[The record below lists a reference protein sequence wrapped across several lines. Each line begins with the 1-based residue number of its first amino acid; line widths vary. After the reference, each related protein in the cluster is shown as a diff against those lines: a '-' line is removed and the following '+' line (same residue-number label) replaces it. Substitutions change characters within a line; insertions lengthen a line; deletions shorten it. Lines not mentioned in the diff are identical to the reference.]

1 MKFTQLAQQFALKF
15 AQTHPE
21 WEPQIL
27 AERACEYANVVA
39 QEIAK
44 RLPPVPVPPPVGF
57 DAQELIAKSN
67 ALFYA
72 LGWNQ
77 SQSRQWLAQHFNGK
91 NSRLKLTDQE
101 LQQMLLLLIDELA
114 KTQKRE
120 VA

>member
-21 WEPQIL
+21 LDAQIL
-27 AERACEYANVVA
+27 AERACEYANVLA

-44 RLPPVPVPPPVGF
+44 RLPPVPPPVGF

-67 ALFYA
+67 ALFDA
-72 LGWNQ
+72 LGWNP

-114 KTQKRE
+114 KTQRE
-120 VA
+120 VAR